1 MSSVIGSEGV
11 DVLVP
16 DGVDPNDISV
26 STDADGVGT
35 IQIDKAVSG
44 LEITATEETT
54 VVSGKKLTD
63 STVTAKGSKGETS
76 NVAVETKQFQGG
88 TIENK
93 GKGSL
98 EVSVDG
104 TNFKKSTIDAGANKK
119 RNDSISFEGNAKVDR
134 GTVKAGKGNDTI
146 VFGDKVNFKGKT
158 TIDLGKGGN
167 DSIVIE
173 DADSIEDGKLKVT
186 NFTKK
191 DTITVGDETFTYNDI
206 KNGAEIPN
214 VKIKLA

>member
-1 MSSVIGSEGV
+1 MSSVIGSEGI
-11 DVLVP
+11 DVLLP
-16 DGVDPNDISV
+16 DGVEAGDITV

-76 NVAVETKQFQGG
+76 NVAVESKAFNNG

-104 TNFKKSTIDAGANKK
+104 ANFKKSTIDAGNKK
-119 RNDSISFEGNAKVDR
+119 RDDSISFEGSAKVDK
-134 GTVKAGKGNDTI
+134 GTILAGKGNDNI
-146 VFGDKVNFKGKT
+146 VFGKKVSFKGT
-158 TIDLGKGGN
+158 TNIDLGKGGK
-167 DSIVIE
+167 DSIVVN
-173 DADSIEDGKLKVT
+173 ADQIKGGTLNIT

-191 DTITVGDETFTYNDI
+191 DTITVGGDTFTYKDI
-206 KNGAEIPN
+206 KNEAEIPN
-214 VKIKLA
+214 VKITLA

>member
-26 STDADGVGT
+26 STDGDGAST
-35 IQIDKAVSG
+35 IKIDKPVSG

-76 NVAVETKQFQGG
+76 NVAVESKAFNNG

-104 TNFKKSTIDAGANKK
+104 ANFKKSTIDAGNKK
-119 RNDSISFEGNAKVDR
+119 RNDSISFEGSAKVNK
-134 GTVKAGKGNDTI
+134 GTILAGKGDDNI
-146 VFGDKVNFKGKT
+146 VFGKKVSFKGT
-158 TIDLGKGGN
+158 TNIDLGKGGK
-167 DSIVIE
+167 DSIVVN
-173 DADSIEDGKLKVT
+173 ADQIKGGKLNIS

-191 DTITVGDETFTYNDI
+191 DTITVGDETLTYKDI

-214 VKIKLA
+214 VKITLA